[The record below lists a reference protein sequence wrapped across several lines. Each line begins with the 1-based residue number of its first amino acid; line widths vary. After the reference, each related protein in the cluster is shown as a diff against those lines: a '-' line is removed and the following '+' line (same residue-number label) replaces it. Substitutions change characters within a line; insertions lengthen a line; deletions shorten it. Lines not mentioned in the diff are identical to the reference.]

1 VSGLGD
7 SRQASASDGLRSLVR
22 GVEND
27 VMSIQRQAAECEAEE
42 AVSICDNS
50 EDCMLKQAAIQT
62 HSGGEARLVE
72 QV

>member
-27 VMSIQRQAAECEAEE
+27 VMSIQRQAAEREAEE
-42 AVSICDNS
+42 AVFICDNS
-50 EDCMLKQAAIQT
+50 EDCLLTQAIRT